1 MFDCITATMVAATD
15 AGDIGEVMATLV
27 RRVAYQPSHSAF
39 LAGQAGHGARPV
51 VRGDARDLVR
61 DTADDP
67 AKLGEYGVR
76 VGVGVTEATR
86 P

>member
-1 MFDCITATMVAATD
+1 MLAVRAVHLGGLPRASRRFACITATVVAVTD

-27 RRVAYQPSHSAF
+27 RRVAYQPPHCAF

-51 VRGDARDLVR
+51 VRGDVRDLVR

-67 AKLGEYGVR
+67 A
-76 VGVGVTEATR
+76 
-86 P
+86 